1 MIRSIRHKGLKRL
14 YEDDPRGW
22 ISESIYIL
30 GYFVSYIQGCTPFA
44 MLGGRSSNRLSAHDP
59 HEESSALCEVC
70 VNMQKAH
77 LIEVLYLVNQGSDEA
92 VHGLQRLKKR
102 PGFTE
107 ETYGD
112 TLARLEHARAQVN
125 LQFCDDM
132 QDSEQ
137 KDAKRYEREQ
147 SKGGRKDSEP
157 RSFAY
162 MRVCIC

>member
-1 MIRSIRHKGLKRL
+1 
-14 YEDDPRGW
+14 
-22 ISESIYIL
+22 
-30 GYFVSYIQGCTPFA
+30 
-44 MLGGRSSNRLSAHDP
+44 
-59 HEESSALCEVC
+59 
-70 VNMQKAH
+70 MQKAH
-77 LIEVLYLVNQGSDEA
+77 LIEVLYLVNQGGEA
-92 VHGLQRLKKR
+92 VRGLQRLKKP

-147 SKGGRKDSEP
+147 SKGGRRDTEP
-157 RSFAY
+157 
-162 MRVCIC
+162 